1 MAKKVRVIKSNEPTR
16 WYADYIGEV
25 FEVIDEFGADYRVKH
40 GDGVEF
46 IEKADCN
53 VFAEEKE
60 ERVTDAVSH
69 PNHYTQGKFE
79 TIEVIEHIVEG
90 YSDPFVSHCVGTA
103 TKYLDHAPYKHDDP
117 LEDLRKARA

>member
-25 FEVIDEFGADYRVKH
+25 FEVIDEFGVDYRVKH
-40 GDGVEF
+40 GDGVGF
-46 IEKADCN
+46 IEKADCS

-60 ERVTDAVSH
+60 ERVTDAVNH
-69 PNHYTQGKFE
+69 PSHYTAGKFE

-90 YSDPFVSHCVGTA
+90 YSDPFVSHCVGT
-103 TKYLDHAPYKHDDP
+103 
-117 LEDLRKARA
+117 